1 MEELNESKK
10 GIWFGAFSAVIGLVY
25 WINNEKNR
33 EGSDLWY
40 KNAFLDELEKRRE
53 KIEIQFRNAGL
64 NNLNDI
70 EYSEIEREKNKL
82 DNIICAIKMLYMRK
96 KHPNQKIIHRE
107 HGRYLPNDD

>member
-1 MEELNESKK
+1 MNLKK

-40 KNAFLDELEKRRE
+40 KNASLDQFEKRRE
-53 KIEIQFRNAGL
+53 KVGIQFRNAGR
-64 NNLNDI
+64 NNLSDI
-70 EYSEIEREKNKL
+70 EYSEIEREMNKL
-82 DNIICAIKMLYMRK
+82 DNVIGAIKNEIYDK
-96 KHPNQKIIHRE
+96 KHPNQKVIYRE

>member
-40 KNAFLDELEKRRE
+40 KNASLDELEKRRK
-53 KIEIQFRNAGL
+53 KIGIQFRNAGL

-82 DNIICAIKMLYMRK
+82 DNIICAIKNAIYEK
-96 KHPNQKIIHRE
+96 KTS
-107 HGRYLPNDD
+107 